1 MLETGDSSVNNKNI
15 IKVAKVSQD
24 TLEVQSFL
32 PTFVLLKTSVT
43 TSR

>member
-1 MLETGDSSVNNKNI
+1 MLETGDSSVNNKNV
-15 IKVAKVSQD
+15 IKVAKVSQN

-32 PTFVLLKTSVT
+32 QTFVLLETSRT